1 MKTQVRTLAPAFFSK
16 AFWNAR
22 EIATSR
28 ECRSPELKEVAM
40 KRHAGGPALA
50 SLAMALLVSLAPVQ
64 QAHAQA
70 QKAHALPDG
79 YVNFIVPVAPAGG
92 TDLTFRALAQATTKH
107 LDRNIVVL
115 NLPGAGG
122 AVGLAQA
129 AIKPANG
136 LTVNSYTSEIF
147 TLPIFQPLNFSAK
160 DFRPI
165 ILVNEDPACLVVSAD
180 SKLNTLE
187 AFIAEAK
194 ARPGRISVGN
204 SGFGNIWHVSASAF
218 AKRAGIE
225 LLQIPYNGAALTV
238 QAVLGGHIEAFVAS
252 PPEVATQVQAGKM
265 KVLAVMG
272 DKRSA
277 SFPDVPTLKEKGIDL
292 SIGTWRGISAPAGTP
307 DEAVR
312 ILHDAFAKGMQ
323 EKSFIDF
330 MNSRGLTI
338 RYMST
343 KELTE
348 FAARERPLYEALAT
362 EIKNSKQ

>member
-1 MKTQVRTLAPAFFSK
+1 
-16 AFWNAR
+16 
-22 EIATSR
+22 
-28 ECRSPELKEVAM
+28 M
-40 KRHAGGPALA
+40 KRDIRRQVIAGA
-50 SLAMALLVSLAPVQ
+50 AMALFAAFLPMQ

-70 QKAHALPDG
+70 QKPYALPEG
-79 YVNFIVPVAPAGG
+79 NINFIIPVAPAGG
-92 TDLTFRALAQATTKH
+92 TDLTFRALTEASRKH
-107 LDRNIVVL
+107 LERTVVVL

-129 AIKPANG
+129 AIKPATG
-136 LTVNSYTSEIF
+136 LNINSYTSEIF
-147 TLPIFQPLNFSAK
+147 TLPVFQPLTFSGK

-165 ILVNEDPACLVVSAD
+165 ILVNEDPACLVVPAD

-204 SGFGNIWHVSASAF
+204 SGFGNIWHLSSAAF
-218 AKRAGIE
+218 AKKAGID

-252 PPEVATQVQAGKM
+252 PPEVATQVEAGKM
-265 KVLAVMG
+265 KILAVMG
-272 DKRSA
+272 DNRSA

-292 SIGTWRGISAPAGTP
+292 SIGTWRAIGTPAGTP
-307 DEAVR
+307 DAAVK

-323 EKSFIDF
+323 EKSFTDF

-338 RYMST
+338 RYMGT

-362 EIKNSKQ
+362 EVKKTQK